1 MKLGEIL
8 DKLTEL
14 RTKVKE
20 KRICD
25 VNFSK
30 LDVEVLPAKSI
41 LANDLANFL
50 KAIDDKY
57 DRIYVTK
64 KTFMINIRISIRIYI
79 IVEGVI
85 Y

>member
-1 MKLGEIL
+1 MKLGREIL

-41 LANDLANFL
+41 LVNDLANFL
-50 KAIDDKY
+50 KSN
-57 DRIYVTK
+57 R
-64 KTFMINIRISIRIYI
+64 
-79 IVEGVI
+79 
-85 Y
+85 